1 MYSERGKGCWQICV
15 QREGGWNVLAHVFW
29 GNGKCG
35 LKGVLVHLCVE
46 RQAQRWELEKEP
58 QYYITT
64 HSTYGQ
70 LFSPVVMGLSIT

>member
-1 MYSERGKGCWQICV
+1 MSANLCSKGRWMECIGTRV
-15 QREGGWNVLAHVFW
+15 LGQREMW
-29 GNGKCG
+29 

-46 RQAQRWELEKEP
+46 RQAQRWELEEEP